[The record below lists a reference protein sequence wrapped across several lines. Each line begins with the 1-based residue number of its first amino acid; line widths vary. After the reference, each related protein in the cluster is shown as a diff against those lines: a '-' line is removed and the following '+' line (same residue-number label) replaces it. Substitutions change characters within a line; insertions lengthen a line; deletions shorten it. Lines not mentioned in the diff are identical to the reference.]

1 MTAKTRF
8 CHRFKTHV
16 TELCQI
22 SDLEARMLN
31 KKSRL
36 DRFVINFVFY
46 KFFVLLFHLFVVS
59 TELFL
64 CIQFIEFVHEAC
76 IIVFECKKVLINIRN
91 IKNALNIL

>member
-31 KKSRL
+31 TKSRL
-36 DRFVINFVFY
+36 DRFVTSLGFLRFSFYSFICSSSVLNSSCVFNLSNLSTRLALLSLNAK
-46 KFFVLLFHLFVVS
+46 KF
-59 TELFL
+59 
-64 CIQFIEFVHEAC
+64 
-76 IIVFECKKVLINIRN
+76 
-91 IKNALNIL
+91 